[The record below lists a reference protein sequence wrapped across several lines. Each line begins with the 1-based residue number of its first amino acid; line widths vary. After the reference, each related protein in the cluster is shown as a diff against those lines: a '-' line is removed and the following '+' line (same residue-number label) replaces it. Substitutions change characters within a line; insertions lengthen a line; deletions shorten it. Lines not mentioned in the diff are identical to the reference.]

1 MSHRSHYR
9 SSVKGKRGKVRRTPS
24 RSTKKKKSKSKHR
37 KTRRVTPLPKKV
49 SVVPIIGPSKDTI
62 GKTLTLARKHRKA
75 GRHAKA
81 ALFTILA
88 AAEASSL
95 GPRLG
100 ANLGDVDRRMI
111 LDDYTSGP
119 LANAE
124 GQVQW
129 HLANPRSNITHYT
142 RRRGWN
148 RRKPD
153 TKSGKKKKGRRRR
166 RKGRSRGGG
175 LRQWWKTRQTRKRE
189 RKVAKKRREEEAE
202 KAIRNYWVSHGVLKK
217 AQKELQT
224 VKNDYKKNQA
234 QWSKVQRTQAVYDA
248 AKKNFDEASREA
260 YTPE

>member
-1 MSHRSHYR
+1 MSRRSGYR
-9 SSVKGKRGKVRRTPS
+9 SSVKGKRGKVHRTPS
-24 RSTKKKKSKSKHR
+24 RSTKKNKSKSKHR

-62 GKTLTLARKHRKA
+62 RKTLTLAHKHRKA

-100 ANLGDVDRRMI
+100 AAHGDVDRRMI
-111 LDDYTSGP
+111 MDDYTSGP
-119 LANAE
+119 LVNAE

-153 TKSGKKKKGRRRR
+153 TKSGKKKKGHRR
-166 RKGRSRGGG
+166 RKSGGG

-248 AKKNFDEASREA
+248 AKKNFDDASREA

>member
-119 LANAE
+119 
-124 GQVQW
+124 
-129 HLANPRSNITHYT
+129 
-142 RRRGWN
+142 
-148 RRKPD
+148 
-153 TKSGKKKKGRRRR
+153 
-166 RKGRSRGGG
+166 
-175 LRQWWKTRQTRKRE
+175 
-189 RKVAKKRREEEAE
+189 
-202 KAIRNYWVSHGVLKK
+202 
-217 AQKELQT
+217 
-224 VKNDYKKNQA
+224 
-234 QWSKVQRTQAVYDA
+234 
-248 AKKNFDEASREA
+248 
-260 YTPE
+260 